1 MAANDN
7 VLSCG
12 NDLTFMELLSGAIG
26 VDATGHPYIR
36 LKTTTNVAGSKF
48 FSCGNAG
55 GDPENIQAGLRG
67 IFTLDA
73 NGDWAIRTG
82 TA

>member
-7 VLSCG
+7 VIGCAT
-12 NDLTFMELLSGAIG
+12 DLTFMEMLSGAIG

-36 LKTTTNVAGSKF
+36 LVTTTNVAASKF
-48 FSCGNAG
+48 FGCANG
-55 GDPENIQAGLRG
+55 GDTNIEAGLRG
-67 IFTLDA
+67 IFALDA

>member
-7 VLSCG
+7 VIGCAT
-12 NDLTFMELLSGAIG
+12 DLTFMEMLSGAIG

-48 FSCGNAG
+48 FGCANG
-55 GDPENIQAGLRG
+55 GDTNIEAGLRG
-67 IFTLDA
+67 IFTLDS

>member
-7 VLSCG
+7 VIGCAK
-12 NDLTFMELLSGAIG
+12 DLTFMELLSGAIG
-26 VDATGHPYIR
+26 KDATGHPYVR
-36 LKTTTNVAGSKF
+36 LVTTTDVAGSKF
-48 FSCGNAG
+48 YGCANS
-55 GDPENIQAGLRG
+55 DSETVEAGLRG
-67 IFTLDA
+67 LFALNA

>member
-1 MAANDN
+1 MAENDN
-7 VLSCG
+7 VIGCAS
-12 NDLTFMELLSGAIG
+12 DLTFLEMLSGAIG
-26 VDATGHPYIR
+26 EDASGKPYIR
-36 LKTTTNVAGSKF
+36 LKTTTNVAGSKYF
-48 FSCGNAG
+48 GCGDG
-55 GDPENIQAGLRG
+55 GDPTTIEAGLKA

>member
-7 VLSCG
+7 VIGCA

-26 VDATGHPYIR
+26 VDASGKPYIR

-48 FSCGNAG
+48 FGCSVGAHPDNV
-55 GDPENIQAGLRG
+55 QAGLRG
-67 IFTLDA
+67 LFSLDS